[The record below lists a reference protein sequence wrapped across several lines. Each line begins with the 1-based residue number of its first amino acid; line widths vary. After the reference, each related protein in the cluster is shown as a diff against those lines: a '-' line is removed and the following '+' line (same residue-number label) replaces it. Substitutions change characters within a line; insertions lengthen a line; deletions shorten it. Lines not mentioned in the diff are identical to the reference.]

1 MFWLL
6 VIVIQW
12 QMLDTQNSFLKDNSG
27 KGEGQFH
34 QDHPQANPL
43 HRVSSMISECKPV
56 NKQNHRV
63 MKWINMV
70 VFFVVG
76 GSINIVYQTQ
86 TDLCTIIT
94 TIKMQNSGI
103 CKSRLL
109 FRYIWPYMFK
119 TRCQSQIRRPV
130 MRVLKTG
137 LSSILSPTI
146 ENKKLKRVNI
156 LGFTYIQAISYLNL
170 NICRDYN

>member
-27 KGEGQFH
+27 KGEGHFH

-56 NKQNHRV
+56 NNQNHRV
-63 MKWINMV
+63 MKWINTV
-70 VFFVVG
+70 AFSIVG
-76 GSINIVYQTQ
+76 GSINIFYQTQ
-86 TDLCTIIT
+86 TDLCMMLT
-94 TIKMQNSGI
+94 TIKMQRI

-109 FRYIWPYMFK
+109 FRYIIGSKYGV
-119 TRCQSQIRRPV
+119 SH
-130 MRVLKTG
+130 
-137 LSSILSPTI
+137 
-146 ENKKLKRVNI
+146 NKKTYYESTHNWFIINNI
-156 LGFTYIQAISYLNL
+156 SNH
-170 NICRDYN
+170 